1 MKVIFMGTPDFSV
14 GTLEALVEAGHEVVL
29 AVTQPD
35 KPKGRG
41 KEMQFTPVK
50 ECALK
55 YNIPV
60 FQPRRVREAEC
71 IEELRKY
78 NADIMVVVAFGQIL
92 PKEILEMTPYGC
104 VNVHASLL
112 PKYRGA
118 APIQWS
124 IIDGEEVTGVTT
136 MQMNEGLDTGDML
149 LKVEIPIEE
158 KETGGS
164 LHDKLAEAGAK
175 LCVKTL
181 EALQNKTVTPVPQG
195 ETTTAYAKMLEKQL
209 GNIDWTKS
217 AVEIERLIRGLT
229 PWPSANTNWNGKVM
243 KIWDAKVVESEN
255 DTNEAQPGAIVK
267 VEKDTFDVQTGDGLL
282 KVRELQIPGKK
293 RMDAGAFLRGYQIKE
308 GEILEKI
315 MV

>member
-60 FQPRRVREAEC
+60 FQPRRVREPEC
-71 IEELRKY
+71 IEEFRKY
-78 NADIMVVVAFGQIL
+78 HADIMVVVAFGQIL
-92 PKEILEMTPYGC
+92 PKDILEMTPYGC

-124 IIDGEEVTGVTT
+124 IIDGEKVTGVTT

-149 LKVEIPIEE
+149 LKVEIPIED

-164 LHDKLAEAGAK
+164 LHDKLANAGAK
-175 LCVKTL
+175 LCVETL
-181 EALQNKTVTPVPQG
+181 IGLEKGEITQIPQG
-195 ETTTAYAKMLEKQL
+195 EATTAYAKMLTKKL
-209 GNIDWTKS
+209 GNIDWNQS
-217 AVEIERLIRGLT
+217 AVQIERLVRGLS
-229 PWPSANTNWNGKVM
+229 PWPSAFTNWNDKVM
-243 KIWDAKVVESEN
+243 KIWEAECVDFESMSE
-255 DTNEAQPGAIVK
+255 PGVIVK
-267 VEKDTFDVQTGDGLL
+267 VYKDSFYVQTGDGVLSI
-282 KVRELQIPGKK
+282 RELQIPGKK
-293 RMDAGAFLRGYQIKE
+293 RMDAEAFLRGYQVKE
-308 GEILEKI
+308 GVVLQ
-315 MV
+315 

>member
-104 VNVHASLL
+104 INVHASLL

-124 IIDGEEVTGVTT
+124 IIDGETVTGVTT
-136 MQMNEGLDTGDML
+136 MQMDEGLDTGDML
-149 LKVEIPIEE
+149 LKTEIPMDE

-164 LHDKLAEAGAK
+164 LHDKLAAAGAK
-175 LCVKTL
+175 LCVETL
-181 EALQNKTVTPVPQG
+181 DALLNKAVTPIPQG
-195 ETTTAYAKMLEKQL
+195 ETTTAYAKMLDKQL
-209 GNIDWTKS
+209 GNIDWGQS
-217 AVEIERLIRGLT
+217 AVAIERLVRGLT
-229 PWPSANTNWNGKVM
+229 PWPSAYTDWNGKVM
-243 KIWDAKVVESEN
+243 KIWEAAISTGSETEDA
-255 DTNEAQPGAIVK
+255 EAGTIVR
-267 VEKDTFDVQTGDGLL
+267 VDKDAFYVQTGDGVLE
-282 KVRELQIPGKK
+282 VRELQIPGKK
-293 RMDAGAFLRGYQIKE
+293 RMDAGAFLRGYQVKA
-308 GEILEKI
+308 GEILRQ
-315 MV
+315 V